1 MPGVGTPTSFAPP
14 AKEESWAG
22 TDGEDGGRGGMEGGR
37 RYGELAPA
45 APLLMEVAMGWAC
58 AYRTDEMLGEDLW
71 EGDL

>member
-1 MPGVGTPTSFAPP
+1 
-14 AKEESWAG
+14 
-22 TDGEDGGRGGMEGGR
+22 MEGGR